1 MELQQRVTD
10 VFSADTTSVEDYLRQ
25 IQDMTIITAI
35 QVGLGGVATG
45 AGWAWPARK
54 DGSRGSETG
63 CGQHLQ

>member
-35 QVGLGGVATG
+35 QVGLGGVAAG
-45 AGWAWPARK
+45 AGWAWPESK
-54 DGSRGSETG
+54 GGEQG
-63 CGQHLQ
+63 